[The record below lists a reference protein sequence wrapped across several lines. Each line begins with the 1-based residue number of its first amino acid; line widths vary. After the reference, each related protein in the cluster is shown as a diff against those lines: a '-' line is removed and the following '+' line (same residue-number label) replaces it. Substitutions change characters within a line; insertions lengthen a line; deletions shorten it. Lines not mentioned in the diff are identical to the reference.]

1 MVKYTAALLLTISLL
16 TSCDESGAVIITP
29 LNRYTKEDIISKA
42 EYYCIKYGMLASEIR
57 SDEQAWQHL
66 VDDVV
71 REYVY
76 ADLSKIHAEEI
87 NNTEVP
93 LLSEDEVHSKYETL
107 LFSQKQYFAEKKEI
121 VSAAIKHPRDII
133 VYYPKGLKYVKFF
146 TVPYEAEI
154 RGRAAILL
162 SEGKRD
168 EYEKYVERADEQ
180 MIPLIRGIRKKLQ
193 NSGSFET
200 MAVEYGGVSED
211 LLYSED
217 NSLFPAQAQALKTLH
232 KPGDI
237 AEYSIYQGHV
247 FMLLDRLPEHIEV
260 PYEEIKEEIA
270 SSLMK
275 NKTILQ
281 HDRLMKRLYE
291 EAIAAGSVKIRIKG
305 VKELSG

>member
-1 MVKYTAALLLTISLL
+1 MAKYIAALLLIISLL
-16 TSCDESGAVIITP
+16 TGCDKNGAVIITP
-29 LNRYTKEDIISKA
+29 FHRYTKEDIISKA
-42 EYYCIKYGMLASEIR
+42 EYYCNKYGMLTSEVR
-57 SDEQAWQHL
+57 SDEQAWQRL
-66 VDDVV
+66 VDDVI

-76 ADLSKIHAEEI
+76 ADLSKIYAEEI
-87 NNTEVP
+87 NNAGVP
-93 LLSEDEVHSKYETL
+93 ELNEDEIRSKYETL
-107 LFSQKQYFAEKKEI
+107 LFSQKQYFADKKEI

-133 VYYPKGLKYVKFF
+133 VYYPEGLKYVKFF

-162 SEGKRD
+162 SEGKKD
-168 EYEKYVERADEQ
+168 EYEKYVEGADEQ
-180 MIPLIRGIRKKLQ
+180 IIPLIRGIRKKLR
-193 NSGSFET
+193 NSGNFDI
-200 MAVEYGGVSED
+200 AAAEYGGVSED
-211 LLYSED
+211 LLYSGD
-217 NSLFPAQAQALKTLH
+217 NELFPAQAQALRTLQ

-247 FMLLDRLPEHIEV
+247 FMLFDRLPDHIEV

-281 HDRLMKRLYE
+281 HDRLMKKLYE
-291 EAIAAGSVKIRIKG
+291 EAIAAGSVKIKIKS